1 MKPQFASKNE
11 GSTLVVTISVVAT
24 LLVLLGAAVDYSTQ
38 VSRTSQRSRKTALAM
53 EIADGHLEMLFTN
66 WRNIYRTTWT
76 TYTNSYQGSGGT
88 DYSLLPTN
96 YFYTTCPGCTTSYS
110 SPAPVPIPFMNPA
123 AVPPPIS
130 LPATTLF
137 PSETNYTVKQYR
149 IQAVNPMIEL
159 DASENAVDINGAAMS
174 RSAIAPA
181 AYGPNDWQYSYYY
194 LAAVDITVP
203 ALTGDVTAKVRRVFE
218 KKFDN
223 PWTYAMFYVD
233 DLELQPTAPL
243 TITGPIHTNANLYIG
258 TSNFTAQGP
267 SWPNYPTGG
276 RVEYGSDFTNG
287 FSPSDG
293 QHSGVT
299 ITAPNFAKSDS
310 SLALSDMPPSQVSPY
325 LPFGWNL
332 SLNLSGSGANDD
344 SYHELIERPG
354 TGTDPIAGI
363 RYITQKPYVIDSQ
376 NVLAGYAGTAGNS
389 YQIFVNEHYWK
400 FSNAAAR
407 NAPGNYAA
415 ADVKKVAFEPNG
427 GANYFT
433 NGTYWRL
440 SSISGTAPTATAT
453 WVIIPERTTYAF
465 LDATARTAST
475 FTTWDASTATFGTGT
490 YPTYSAAK
498 PAYAYQYDNDTYW
511 KLTGVSGG
519 VPSWTQVTSPTN
531 ATVDTTWPATIVTW
545 TFANAANRAASGSY
559 DSNDINKV
567 CFQTDTSTY
576 WRLTSVNKAGSIFT
590 PVWTPALQVD
600 AVTIKQWDGTTA
612 TPLLTSGNDAQGNKK
627 AASTYDAICNY
638 LTPGEV
644 LKDNREGGLVRVTS
658 LNVNGFSTLA
668 TNGTLSNFS
677 GVLYMSD
684 FGASYVPPSGTSVPG
699 NPVTCGITTA
709 NPERNVVR
717 RGVRLRNGATLLG
730 KLTVVSDNPVY
741 IQGDYNTGVNPPSNS
756 GTYTSPTAS
765 GYTRWASAVIGDS
778 INVLSNAWTDAN
790 STNTR
795 PQRVA
800 TNTTI
805 NTALVSGNVP
815 SDGVNYSGGGEN
827 FVRFLEDWAKN
838 GNVFCYYGSMVQL
851 YKSQQ
856 GTGTWSSGS
865 QVYQAPTLKWY
876 YDINFSADHADNAH
890 WGSPP
895 GNLQI
900 AAYLQQQRWYQVY

>member
-1 MKPQFASKNE
+1 MKRTPGSNNK

-24 LLVLLGAAVDYSTQ
+24 LLVLLGAAVEYTTQ
-38 VSRTSQRSRKTALAM
+38 VSRTSQRSRKTAQAM

-96 YFYTTCPGCTTSYS
+96 YFFTTCGTCTTTMS
-110 SPAPVPIPFMNPA
+110 SPAPSPIMYMNPA
-123 AVPPPIS
+123 ATPPPIP
-130 LPATTLF
+130 LPSPDFF
-137 PSETNYTVKQYR
+137 PSGTNYTVTQYR
-149 IQAVNPMIEL
+149 IQAVDPMIEL
-159 DASENAVDINGAAMS
+159 DANENAIDVNGNALS
-174 RSAIAPA
+174 RSTTAPA

-194 LAAVDITVP
+194 LAAVDVKIP

-233 DLELQPTAPL
+233 DLELQPSAAL

-276 RVEYGSDFTNG
+276 RVEYGSDFVNG
-287 FSPSDG
+287 YSPKET
-293 QHSGVT
+293 QHT
-299 ITAPNFAKSDS
+299 ATPTAPNFAKSDS
-310 SLALSDMPPSQVSPY
+310 SLTLSDMPPSQVSPY

-332 SLNLSGSGANDD
+332 SLSSGDSGTNND

-354 TGTDPIAGI
+354 SGTDPIAGI
-363 RYITQKPYVIDSQ
+363 RYITQKPYVIDTQ
-376 NVLAGYAGTAGNS
+376 NVLAGYAGTPGNS

-400 FSNAAAR
+400 FTSAATRTAVGSYVAGDL
-407 NAPGNYAA
+407 N
-415 ADVKKVAFEPNG
+415 KIAFESSTTSL
-427 GANYFT
+427 T

-440 SSISGTAPTATAT
+440 TAESGSGSTVTPT
-453 WVIIPERTTYAF
+453 WRIIPERTTYAF
-465 LDATARTAST
+465 ANATDRAAAGYSVYDPVSGTYVAGSYAY
-475 FTTWDASTATFGTGT
+475 DASK
-490 YPTYSAAK
+490 PTT
-498 PAYAYQYDNDTYW
+498 AYQYDNDTYW

-519 VPSWTQVTSPTN
+519 VPTWTQITSPTSGN
-531 ATVDTTWPATIVTW
+531 INTTFPATIATW
-545 TFANAANRAASGSY
+545 TFSNAANRTASGSY
-559 DSNDINKV
+559 TSADINKV
-567 CFQTDTSTY
+567 AYQTDTSAY
-576 WRLTSVNKAGSIFT
+576 WRLTSVNKSGSTYT
-590 PVWTPALQVD
+590 PVWTPALQCD
-600 AVTIKQWDGTTA
+600 AVTMKKWDGTTTTA
-612 TPLLTSGNDAQGNKK
+612 LVKSGNDGQGNKNS
-627 AASTYDAICNY
+627 ASTYDTLY
-638 LTPGEV
+638 SLLTLGDTIM
-644 LKDNREGGLVRVTS
+644 DNREGGLVRLST
-658 LNVNGFSTLA
+658 LNVNGFSQAA

-677 GVLYMSD
+677 GVLYIAD
-684 FGASYVPPSGTSVPG
+684 FGATYQPPTGAAVPG
-699 NPVTCGITTA
+699 NPVTCSVGSTYESSVT
-709 NPERNVVR
+709 R
-717 RGVRLRNGATLLG
+717 RGIRLKNGATLLK
-730 KLTVVSDNPVY
+730 KLTIVSDNPIY

-765 GYTRWASAVIGDS
+765 GYTRWASAIIGDS
-778 INVLSNAWTDAN
+778 INVLSNAWTDSN

-795 PQRVA
+795 PQRVP

-805 NTALVSGNVP
+805 NAALVSGNVP
-815 SDGVNYSGGGEN
+815 SGVNGGNYSGGGEN

-838 GNVFCYYGSMVQL
+838 GNSFCYYGSMVQL

-856 GTGTWSSGS
+856 GTGLWSSGG
-865 QVYQAPTLKWY
+865 QQYGAPLLKWY
-876 YDINFSADHADNAH
+876 YDINFSADHNDDAH